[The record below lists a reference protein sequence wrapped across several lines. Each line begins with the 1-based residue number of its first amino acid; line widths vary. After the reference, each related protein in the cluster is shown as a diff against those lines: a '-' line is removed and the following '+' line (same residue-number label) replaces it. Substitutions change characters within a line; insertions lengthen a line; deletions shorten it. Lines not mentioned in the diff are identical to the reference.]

1 MTKVTLGRYALRQNG
16 SFFASDALWV
26 PNHGVLGIA
35 SSTHHYD
42 LYPIAERDVQAA
54 FDIVRAALV
63 GQNLVELSGTEL
75 LRGLLEAIH
84 RGFSGINMHTHVT
97 GIEFDRSR
105 SVSELIND
113 PEATPRVQIA
123 LLQLEGRRLSI
134 ACVGNLFLV
143 YRVRSTGQEIIFGW
157 DWLNSLRAVIE
168 PDWPG
173 PFILGCLDMPKVYSC
188 EVEVR
193 PGDLI
198 VVATGSLMEAIA
210 TARLDRIASA
220 VGCDLKA
227 INRHL
232 MDTLKSIAPEDSLD
246 STEPWG
252 STERAHKSPT
262 LSLVRM
268 WGAAWAIACV
278 EE

>member
-1 MTKVTLGRYALRQNG
+1 MVKVALGRYALRQNG
-16 SFFASDALWV
+16 QFFASDGFWDLD
-26 PNHGVLGIA
+26 HSVLGIA

-54 FDIVRAALV
+54 LRIVRTALV
-63 GQNLVELSGTEL
+63 RQNLVQLSGVEL
-75 LRGLLEAIH
+75 LRGLLETVH
-84 RGFSGINMHTHVT
+84 HSFGEINLHAHVA
-97 GIEFDRSR
+97 GIEFDHFRSFA
-105 SVSELIND
+105 ELIND
-113 PEATPRVQIA
+113 PEATPRVQIV

-143 YRVRSTGQEIIFGW
+143 YRVRSTGQEIILGW
-157 DWLNSLRAVIE
+157 DWLNGLRAVVE

-173 PFILGCLDMPKVYSC
+173 PFILGCLDMPKTYSW
-188 EVEVR
+188 EAEVR

-198 VVATGSLMEAIA
+198 VVTTSSLMETVAM
-210 TARLDRIASA
+210 ARLDRVVST

-227 INRHL
+227 IDRHL

-246 STEPWG
+246 SIEPWG

-268 WGAAWAIACV
+268 WGAAWAVACV